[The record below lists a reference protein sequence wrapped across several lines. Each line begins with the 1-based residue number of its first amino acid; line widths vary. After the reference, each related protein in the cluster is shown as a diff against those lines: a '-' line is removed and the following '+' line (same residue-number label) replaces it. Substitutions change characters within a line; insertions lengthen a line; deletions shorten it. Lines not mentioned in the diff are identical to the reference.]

1 MVPRASSRST
11 STVSRGAPN
20 EGEERKKV
28 KLHPP
33 PLPPAPGAK
42 VQREEEEG
50 TGVGAVGAQGT
61 SPRRGSFGST
71 GDFLLPL
78 VPGDNNQ
85 SPGADPGRPHLTVG
99 GR

>member
-1 MVPRASSRST
+1 MSRYWRST
-11 STVSRGAPN
+11 STLSSGAPN

-50 TGVGAVGAQGT
+50 TGVGAVGAKGT
-61 SPRRGSFGST
+61 SPKEVASARLRTFSY
-71 GDFLLPL
+71 LLCL
-78 VPGDNNQ
+78 ETTTRVR
-85 SPGADPGRPHLTVG
+85 ALTLAG
-99 GR
+99 PTLR